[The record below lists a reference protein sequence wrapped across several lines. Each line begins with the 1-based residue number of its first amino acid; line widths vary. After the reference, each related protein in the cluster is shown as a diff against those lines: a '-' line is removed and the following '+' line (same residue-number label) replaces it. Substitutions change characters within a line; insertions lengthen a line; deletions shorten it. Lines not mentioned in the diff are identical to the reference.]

1 MQLRPSLL
9 GAVVGAVLGGIG
21 RGALAAFHLR
31 ELNRDTTLVVLVV
44 AAIGVVVG
52 ALAGLTGR
60 PVWGAVVGAALSAV
74 VYLTTLPVAL
84 FMQGIQVGRLRR
96 WSKCSWWARSSER
109 SPALPSMSRGGAGQS
124 GSGSPEGRG
133 TMARALR
140 VVLHREQEA
149 TAPPLLYSGLMATPA
164 TETVTNRLAQVC

>member
-84 FMQGIQVGRLRR
+84 FMQGIQVGRAPSLVEVLVVGAIVGALAGAAEHVARR
-96 WSKCSWWARSSER
+96 RRSKRER
-109 SPALPSMSRGGAGQS
+109 IA
-124 GSGSPEGRG
+124 
-133 TMARALR
+133 
-140 VVLHREQEA
+140 
-149 TAPPLLYSGLMATPA
+149 
-164 TETVTNRLAQVC
+164 